1 MTELDQIFSKSGPLA
16 LDAVGAWF
24 DTATPESRLAGVR
37 SLGKPEQR
45 RLFQAAAANNSLSL
59 DFVVPKS
66 AGTLTEVIHEGKNT
80 LPVFTTFQKRFARLP
95 DRPDVLV
102 GYNEGVTRSLVGP
115 GYYEAY
121 VQGNEIAID
130 YTRTPTQKVPS
141 WPAIRPTTSGISLFV
156 YAHMIDYIR
165 RVSNHVTI
173 GRAVRK
179 GKETENYFLL
189 CRQDG

>member
-1 MTELDQIFSKSGPLA
+1 MTELAQIFSKSGPLA

-24 DTATPESRLAGVR
+24 DTATPEARLAGIR
-37 SLGKPEQR
+37 SLGKSEQR
-45 RLFQAAAANNSLSL
+45 RLFQAAAASNSLSL
-59 DFVVPKS
+59 DFMVPTT
-66 AGTLTEVIHEGKNT
+66 GTLTEVIHEGKNT

-115 GYYEAY
+115 GYFEAY
-121 VQGNEIAID
+121 VQGNDIAID
-130 YTRTPTQKVPS
+130 YTRTPTQKVTS
-141 WPAIRPTTSGISLFV
+141 WPGIRPTTSGISLFV

>member
-1 MTELDQIFSKSGPLA
+1 MQELAQIFSKAGPLA
-16 LDAVGAWF
+16 IDAFGAWL

-37 SLGKPEQR
+37 SLGKSEQR
-45 RLFQAAAANNSLSL
+45 RLFEAAAASSSLGF
-59 DFVVPKS
+59 DFMVPPG
-66 AGTLTEVIHEGKNT
+66 AGPLSEVIHEGKNT

-115 GYYEAY
+115 GYFEAY

-130 YTRTPTQKVPS
+130 YTRTPTQKVTS
-141 WPAIRPTTSGISLFV
+141 WPTIRPTTSGISLFV

-165 RVSNHVTI
+165 RVSSHVTI

-179 GKETENYFLL
+179 GKETDNYFLL
-189 CRQDG
+189 CRQDS